1 MGIVWTLT
9 KLAPKLGLIL
19 TASRPLI
26 RVIAAGFQKGYDDV
40 ADEKLKAHLLEFESK
55 AEKLESKIC
64 ELENRCATLTAAV
77 YVLAGVALAALI
89 LSIVKLS

>member
-26 RVIAAGFQKGYDDV
+26 RIIATKFQKNYDDV
-40 ADEKLKAHLLEFESK
+40 ADEKLKAHLLEFETRTEKLK
-55 AEKLESKIC
+55 AEISG
-64 ELENRCATLTAAV
+64 LENRLARLTTAV
-77 YVLAGVALAALI
+77 YVLAGVSLAALI

>member
-26 RVIAAGFQKGYDDV
+26 RVIAKGFQKGYDDV
-40 ADEKLKAHLLEFESK
+40 ADEKLKAHLLEFESRT
-55 AEKLESKIC
+55 EKLEAKIN
-64 ELENRCATLTAAV
+64 ELENRLATLTTAI

-89 LSIVKLS
+89 LSITKLS